1 MGAINISDISVTNL
15 ARLPVARGGGDV
27 LHGVRKSDFGFKE
40 FGEAYFSTV
49 EYNTIR
55 GWKMHKEM
63 TLNLVVPMGSIR
75 FVVYD
80 NNKDSSTAGNFEEI
94 ILSAEH
100 YARLTVPP
108 KLWVGF
114 QGMGKDTNL
123 LLNIANIPHN
133 DAEVDH
139 AQLKSFGYDWT
150 QE

>member
-1 MGAINISDISVTNL
+1 MINGLILTPMKVIDVVGGSVLRAMSIGN
-15 ARLPVARGGGDV
+15 VGYNG
-27 LHGVRKSDFGFKE
+27 

-55 GWKMHKEM
+55 GWKRHKEM
-63 TLNLVVPMGSIR
+63 TLNLVVPIGSIR

-80 NNKDSSTAGNFEEI
+80 NRKDSSTAGNFEEI
-94 ILSAEH
+94 ILSKEH

-114 QGMGKDTNL
+114 QGVGKGTNL

-133 DAEVDH
+133 DTEVDH
-139 AQLKSFGYDWT
+139 APLKSFGYDWI
-150 QE
+150 

>member
-1 MGAINISDISVTNL
+1 MINGLILAPMKVIDVVGGSVLRAMSIGN
-15 ARLPVARGGGDV
+15 VGYNG
-27 LHGVRKSDFGFKE
+27 

-63 TLNLVVPMGSIR
+63 TLNLVVPIGSIR

-80 NNKDSSTAGNFEEI
+80 NSKDSSTAGNFEEI

-114 QGMGKDTNL
+114 QGMGKGTNL

-133 DAEVDH
+133 DTEVDH

>member
-1 MGAINISDISVTNL
+1 MINGLILTPMRIIDVMGGSVLRVMNTHEESC
-15 ARLPVARGGGDV
+15 VG
-27 LHGVRKSDFGFKE
+27 

-55 GWKMHKEM
+55 GWKRHKEM
-63 TLNLVVPMGSIR
+63 TLNLVVPIGSIR

-80 NNKDSSTAGNFEEI
+80 NSKDSSTAGNFEEI
-94 ILSAEH
+94 ILSTEH

-114 QGMGKDTNL
+114 QGVGKGTNL
-123 LLNIANIPHN
+123 LLNIANIPH
-133 DAEVDH
+133 DDTEVDH
-139 AQLKSFGYDWT
+139 TPLKSFGYDWI